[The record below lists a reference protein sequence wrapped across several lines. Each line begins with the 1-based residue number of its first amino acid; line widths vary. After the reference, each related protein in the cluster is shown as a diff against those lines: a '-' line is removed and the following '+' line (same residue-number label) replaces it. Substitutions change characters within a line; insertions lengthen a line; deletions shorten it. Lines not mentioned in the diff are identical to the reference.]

1 MRKLVGTLGL
11 VGLLTGC
18 VPASIVANDGP
29 RVTYAWNGDET
40 SLDRVY
46 SLATSYCN
54 GWHAP
59 PRLVGDDIEGNQHRS
74 TFACVPPPTL
84 PLRSLQP

>member
-11 VGLLTGC
+11 VGSLTGC
-18 VPASIVANDGP
+18 VPATIVANDGP

-40 SLDRVY
+40 RLDRVY

-59 PRLVGDDIEGNQHRS
+59 P
-74 TFACVPPPTL
+74 
-84 PLRSLQP
+84 